1 MPTLRFPHAE
11 SLRLA
16 LASGVVPAELAAR
29 PALGG
34 TDDAGG
40 RWVTTGELPRD
51 CAVALARLGVTAHP
65 PGSGPP
71 PRPLLAWA
79 ELVPLKPAAEA
90 PAGRVL
96 ALIPDAD
103 LAAFVALLAR
113 QSVRLLRLRLGA
125 DAPTA
130 AAVLD
135 RLPPHLAA
143 TLADGGG
150 EVYGE
155 AGPGVWVETGSTHP
169 LLDTLR
175 PAPGDEF
182 LVARGQPWRSAP
194 AVPPLLAVSPQLGKP
209 LTTGV
214 LPSLPVHAVDMRLVP
229 NASPAAATL
238 WLWSGGR
245 AGLAEVLRDTPE
257 ALLRKYRVATLD
269 APDFAEGVTVLLAEP
284 GGAAP
289 VALTAELAEFAAHPQ
304 CPTLFLP
311 AGTRLTPPLRPRAL
325 VGLFDLG
332 AGHLTVLARCGDS
345 WRPARVPSAAFGNL
359 RDAIDYEVPPR
370 ADYRPASVAATWGNL
385 PAFVAEAEDVPARD
399 KVAPP
404 RESVESAAARPR
416 RLREWL
422 RRWRQRGRPARFGP
436 PPVAAPEPLA
446 PEVPADRL
454 QGKLAS
460 PQALVMG
467 HEWAARRDDLE
478 RRVLADMPRLPPA
491 ARVGLWADLA
501 EVYAAFG
508 DAADA
513 AVCRLN
519 AAWDGP
525 PDLAAAWLHAEC
537 RAARVSSPRVTAANL
552 LDAPD
557 SVPLAA
563 VTAAYLASAATPGPE
578 LAELLRRVTRREADL
593 PARGVW
599 LARLGAARASGGDPL
614 GLAGARD
621 RLFARLRDKGPGLDL
636 DAPSFLR
643 FKGVAAGDRL
653 TLARDWLL
661 RVREPVQR
669 WVGKLASPGRL
680 QWAGLDGEAPRTA
693 AYADL
698 MLAWGLGKV
707 GDRAH
712 AKGLELGAAKALQ
725 LPATPGVDPR
735 VHPHLLARFRARVRD
750 AQDGRADGDAAA
762 HEAPPGT
769 DALGRYAIDAL
780 RAHSC
785 ILEPR
790 GGVDPFES
798 RDTLGFLGR
807 DALGAR
813 LAEFLRPKGALHNPD
828 DARRLLAIDEA
839 DPTAVTMPR
848 VIFALL
854 EAAPRLDPQ
863 LVSAVIPQTLRAIEL
878 VPEWVRLGSLGG
890 DAAALTHRYG
900 RRMLLSA
907 CHAATLFQLAGSLR
921 AATEQLIDRCD
932 TPDGPTA
939 RLFESVAGPYFR
951 ALARLGLRPLAE
963 LLVAR
968 LRPGPAAGPRELG
981 LAVGYYVSGQPDT
994 ANAILDAARDR
1005 LFVHGIRDDR
1015 DRTATAIAYAAALE
1029 HAPPRTALGRLEEL
1043 FLRLD
1048 MVTATGATNRYFTL
1062 APLALIDVAI
1072 RAVVSE
1078 EFTLGPQ
1085 VRAWL
1090 DDDEYLTRRRVS
1102 RDLGEA
1108 MKSL

>member
-16 LASGVVPAELAAR
+16 LASGIVPADLAAR
-29 PALGG
+29 PARGG

-40 RWVTTGELPRD
+40 RWVTTAELPRD
-51 CAVALARLGVTAHP
+51 SAVALARLGVTAHP

-71 PRPLLAWA
+71 LRPLLAWA
-79 ELVPLKPAAEA
+79 ELVPLKPAAED
-90 PAGRVL
+90 PVGRVL
-96 ALIPDAD
+96 ILLPDD
-103 LAAFVALLAR
+103 ELAAFVARLPR
-113 QSVRLLRLRLGA
+113 QTVQVLGLRLA
-125 DAPTA
+125 PDSPTA
-130 AAVLD
+130 AVVLD

-143 TLADGGG
+143 TLADRGV
-150 EVYGE
+150 EVYRE
-155 AGPGVWVETGSTHP
+155 ARPGVWVEAGLTHP
-169 LLDTLR
+169 LLETLR
-175 PAPGDEF
+175 PPPGDEWR
-182 LVARGQPWRSAP
+182 LARDRSWRAGP
-194 AVPPLLAVSPQLGKP
+194 AVPPLPAASPRLGAE
-209 LTTGV
+209 
-214 LPSLPVHAVDMRLVP
+214 LPAPTSRPVPAHAAALRLVA
-229 NASPAAATL
+229 NAGPAAATL
-238 WLWSGGR
+238 WLWTGGR
-245 AGLAEVLRDTPE
+245 AGLAELLRDTPE
-257 ALLRKYRVATLD
+257 ALLRKYRIATLD
-269 APDFAEGVTVLLAEP
+269 VPESPAGVTVLLAEP

-289 VALTAELAEFAAHPQ
+289 VALTPDLAEFAAHPQ

-311 AGTRLTPPLRPRAL
+311 AGTRLSPPLRPRAL
-325 VGLFDLG
+325 VEAFDLG
-332 AGHLTVLARCGDS
+332 SGHLTVLARHGDS
-345 WRPARVPSAAFGNL
+345 WRPVRIPSASFGNL

-370 ADYRPASVAATWGNL
+370 ADFRPASAVASWVNL
-385 PAFVAEAEDVPARD
+385 PAFVAEVEEVPARE
-399 KVAPP
+399 KTPPAREVVEVAA
-404 RESVESAAARPR
+404 VRPG

-422 RRWRQRGRPARFGP
+422 RHWRRAGKPVRFGP
-436 PPVAAPEPLA
+436 PPEVAPEPEA
-446 PEVPADRL
+446 PEAPADRL
-454 QGKLAS
+454 KGKLAS

-467 HEWAARRDDLE
+467 NEWAARRRDLE
-478 RRVLADMPRLPPA
+478 RRVLADLPQLPPA
-491 ARVGLWADLA
+491 GRVELWADLA
-501 EVYAAFG
+501 AVYAAFG
-508 DAADA
+508 DAGDA

-525 PDLAAAWLHAEC
+525 PESAADWLEAEC
-537 RAARVSSPRVTAANL
+537 RAARVEPRHASAVNL
-552 LDAPD
+552 LAAPD

-563 VTAAYLASAATPGPE
+563 VTAAFLASAAAPGPE
-578 LAELLRRVTRREADL
+578 LAALLHRVTRREADL

-599 LARLGAARASGGDPL
+599 LARLGAARLSGGDPH

-636 DAPSFLR
+636 DAPAFLR
-643 FKGVAAGDRL
+643 FRGVAAGDRL
-653 TLARDWLL
+653 TLARDWLV

-698 MLAWGLGKV
+698 MLAWGLSKV

-712 AKGLELGAAKALQ
+712 AKGLEVAATKALQ

-735 VHPHLLARFRARVRD
+735 VHPHLLACFLARGRD
-750 AQDGRADGDAAA
+750 AQDGRPDGDAAA
-762 HEAPPGT
+762 QEAPPGT

-780 RAHSC
+780 RAHSR

-790 GGVDPFES
+790 AGVDPFEA
-798 RDTLGFLGR
+798 RDVLGFLGR

-828 DARRLLAIDEA
+828 DARRLLAIDQA

-848 VIFALL
+848 VLFALL

-878 VPEWVRLGSLGG
+878 IPEWVRLGNLSG

-921 AATEQLIDRCD
+921 AATEQLVERCD

-939 RLFESVAGPYFR
+939 RLFEPVAGPYFR

-963 LLVAR
+963 LLVAK
-968 LRPGPAAGPRELG
+968 LRAGTEAGPRELG
-981 LAVGYYVSGQPDT
+981 LAVGYYAAGQPDA

-1005 LFVHGIRDDR
+1005 LFVKGVRDDR
-1015 DRTATAIAYAAALE
+1015 DRTATAMAYAAALE

-1062 APLALIDVAI
+1062 APLALVDVAV

-1102 RDLGEA
+1102 RDLTEA
-1108 MKSL
+1108 LKSL